1 MILLN
6 MDRLDGLGLLEIGVI
21 VELFSDMEMKP
32 ESTKEED
39 ISLFALVENP
49 KGLEV
54 LARVEGLANTVGTGL
69 TPRIDFKAVVDSSKL
84 VETLENIGFSGV
96 EVE

>member
-6 MDRLDGLGLLEIGVI
+6 MDRLDGLLVFGVI
-21 VELFSDMEMKP
+21 VELFSDMEMNP

-39 ISLFALVENP
+39 ISLCAFVANP
-49 KGLEV
+49 KGLGV
-54 LARVEGLANTVGTGL
+54 FARVEGLADTVGTGL

-84 VETLENIGFSGV
+84 EETLENIGLSGV
-96 EVE
+96 DVE

>member
-6 MDRLDGLGLLEIGVI
+6 MDRLDGLLVFGVI
-21 VELFSDMEMKP
+21 VELFSDMEMNP

-39 ISLFALVENP
+39 ISLCAFVGNP

-54 LARVEGLANTVGTGL
+54 FARVEGLADTVGTGL

-84 VETLENIGFSGV
+84 EETLENIGLSGV
-96 EVE
+96 DVE

>member
-6 MDRLDGLGLLEIGVI
+6 MDRLGGLLVLGVI
-21 VELFSDMEMKP
+21 VELFSDMDMNP

-39 ISLFALVENP
+39 ISLCAFVENP
-49 KGLEV
+49 KGREV
-54 LARVEGLANTVGTGL
+54 FARVEGLADAVGTGL

-84 VETLENIGFSGV
+84 EETLENIGLSGV
-96 EVE
+96 DVE

>member
-6 MDRLDGLGLLEIGVI
+6 MERLDGLLEIWAI
-21 VELFSDMEMKP
+21 VELFSDMEMNP

-39 ISLFALVENP
+39 TSLCDLVGNP
-49 KGLEV
+49 RGLEV
-54 LARVEGLANTVGTGL
+54 YAWVEGLADTVGTGL

-84 VETLENIGFSGV
+84 EETLENIGFSGV
-96 EVE
+96 DVE

>member
-6 MDRLDGLGLLEIGVI
+6 MEMLDGLLEIGAI
-21 VELFSDMEMKP
+21 VELFSDMEMNP

-39 ISLFALVENP
+39 ISFCALVGNP
-49 KGLEV
+49 RGLEV
-54 LARVEGLANTVGTGL
+54 FARVEGLADTVGTGL

-84 VETLENIGFSGV
+84 EETLENIGFSGV
-96 EVE
+96 DVE